1 MQYSYD
7 NLYLNKA
14 RTALAHMLDYAV
26 HDLRQDP
33 AVFFDLF
40 MSTGIAN
47 QFGSGDY
54 RVITGMSGVELA
66 YKVLADSGI
75 NIEKVSY
82 RYTSGRSKEYWAG
95 WALANYQWETGRPFA
110 DIIAA
115 MPVRNIIAV
124 CDELRSSEIREIS
137 SHLSWMDNLK
147 VPDHMSQ
154 TSYAEFRA
162 RLDSA
167 IEAHRSASGQ
177 VTRLKRLRLQS
188 SLSQSQLAALSGVPV
203 RTIQQYEQRQKDI
216 NKAAFESIIK
226 LAAALSCEPA
236 QLLERN

>member
-1 MQYSYD
+1 M
-7 NLYLNKA
+7 
-14 RTALAHMLDYAV
+14 AHMLDYAV
-26 HDLRQDP
+26 HDLRQDA

-40 MSTGIAN
+40 MSTGLAE
-47 QFGSGDY
+47 QFGCGDY
-54 RVITGMSGVELA
+54 RVIAGKSGVELA

-75 NIEKVSY
+75 TVEKVSY
-82 RYTSGRSKEYWAG
+82 RYTSGRSKEYWTG
-95 WALANYQWETGRPFA
+95 WSLAHYQWETGRSFS

-124 CDELRSSEIREIS
+124 CEELRSSEIREIS

-154 TSYAEFRA
+154 DSYAEFRA
-162 RLDSA
+162 RLESA
-167 IEAHRSASGQ
+167 IEAYRLASGQ
-177 VTRLKRLRLQS
+177 ITRLKQLRQQRG
-188 SLSQSQLAALSGVPV
+188 LSQSQLAAQSGVPV

-236 QLLERN
+236 QLLERS